1 MAELIE
7 EVPARVL
14 AVYAHPDDHEMSC
27 GGTLARWA
35 AAGAEVHVVIATR
48 GEKGSSDPTT
58 DMDALAD
65 LRAKETRAAG
75 AVLGVS
81 GFEMLGEPD
90 GELDNSPDLRRRLV
104 TVVRRVRPDIVICPD
119 PTAVFFGETYV
130 NHIDHREIGWATLDA
145 VAPASSSPLYFP
157 EAGAAHQVAT
167 VLLTGV
173 LEPSVWVDI
182 GGALQA
188 KIDALFCHGSQLGSD
203 AGEWLEHFVRQRAE
217 DEGRRA
223 GVASAEGFRRI
234 RLQGT

>member
-35 AAGAEVHVVIATR
+35 TAGAEVHVVIATR

-65 LRAKETRAAG
+65 LRAEETRAAG

-81 GFEMLGEPD
+81 GIEMLGEPD

-104 TVVRRVRPDIVICPD
+104 TVVRRVRPDVVICPD

-157 EAGAAHQVAT
+157 DAGPAHQVAT

-188 KIDALFCHGSQLGSD
+188 KIDALFCHRSQLGAD
-203 AGEWLEHFVRQRAE
+203 ASEWLERFVRQRAE

-223 GVASAEGFRRI
+223 GVAPAEGFRRI